1 MATLTSTMSAGAAL
15 LFAAL
20 ALGKGADDQSNCDM
34 QRKAACYWSV
44 AEKYGIFPL
53 AQEVVYSV
61 GNYLG
66 DLCTSN
72 PDTCY
77 METYSSCTNAEK
89 NKFTRMERGYAV
101 LREEITSPNCQS
113 VVTELRKCINLSPIR
128 NCDVKPDSEN
138 RTFEAQVEERQRVA
152 QNVKACL
159 EEAVKPCNA
168 KENTDAIAHL
178 QKIADAIV
186 DLSSLSDEHNA
197 AHTTKAATAVVAV
210 SLLSWVV
217 GNFY

>member
-1 MATLTSTMSAGAAL
+1 MPTLTATMSAGAAL

-20 ALGKGADDQSNCDM
+20 ALGQGADGQSNCDI
-34 QRKAACYWSV
+34 QRKTDCYWSV
-44 AEKYGIFPL
+44 AVKYGIFPL
-53 AQEVVYSV
+53 AQEVVHGEEY
-61 GNYLG
+61 YLG
-66 DLCTSN
+66 DLCKSN

-77 METYSSCTNAEK
+77 VETNSTCTDAEK

-113 VVTELRKCINLSPIR
+113 VAELRKCINLSPMR
-128 NCDVKPDSEN
+128 NCDAKLDCEN
-138 RTFEAQVEERQRVA
+138 STFEAQVQERQRVA

-168 KENTDAIAHL
+168 TENADVIAHL

-197 AHTTKAATAVVAV
+197 AHTMKAAAAVVV
-210 SLLSWVV
+210 MSLLSWVV

>member
-1 MATLTSTMSAGAAL
+1 
-15 LFAAL
+15 
-20 ALGKGADDQSNCDM
+20 M
-34 QRKAACYWSV
+34 Q
-44 AEKYGIFPL
+44 
-53 AQEVVYSV
+53 
-61 GNYLG
+61 
-66 DLCTSN
+66 TSN

-77 METYSSCTNAEK
+77 VETNSTCTDAEK

-113 VVTELRKCINLSPIR
+113 VAELRKCINLSPMR
-128 NCDVKPDSEN
+128 NCDAKLDCEN
-138 RTFEAQVEERQRVA
+138 STFEAQVQERQRVA

-168 KENTDAIAHL
+168 TENADVIAHL

-197 AHTTKAATAVVAV
+197 AHTMKAAAAVVV
-210 SLLSWVV
+210 MSLLSWVV